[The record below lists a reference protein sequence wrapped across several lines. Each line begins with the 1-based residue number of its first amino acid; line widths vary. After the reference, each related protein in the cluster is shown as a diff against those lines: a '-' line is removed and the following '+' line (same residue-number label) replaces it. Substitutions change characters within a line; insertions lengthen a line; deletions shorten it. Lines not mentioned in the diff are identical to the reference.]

1 MDTAD
6 SAMGCYYNP
15 DVMRSPCLSP
25 YKRRIDEWAAVEV
38 SRGCS
43 TVKSKRRRL
52 TTQAH
57 SPDDHLGDLGVLPAE
72 LVDVI
77 LHKCGS
83 RTLGALNC
91 VSRHFRDSYITERCA
106 KERCEAHP
114 LVDKVVLEDQYH
126 ANIAHLGVSDPK
138 RKAPNYARLLD
149 FVERS
154 DVAARTSACLSLG
167 AFHTAVLGV
176 AEAVPGLPPAKR
188 VSPKRTDARS
198 FCNRRDIAD
207 VPPFTM
213 DTAQYQWGDGAAAGG
228 VNGGDVIVSLSED
241 EDSRPPPETVPTAIA
256 EKRDEF
262 GVGVAAPAPPTEA
275 TCEFNPATDGGS
287 KEEEEENVD
296 TAEKVEI
303 ITPAAAAAAREKA
316 GLSQPRGRTMYT
328 FGRGFHGQLGQ
339 GGYDDA
345 AAPAAVSF
353 GTEAGIKDTT
363 AIESVSCGAS
373 HCAAVDPD
381 GVLMT
386 WGLASSGELG
396 HGGWTPIEVDIPR
409 QVNSMAGVK
418 VTQIAT
424 GANHTVIVSE
434 GGGLWTCGRG
444 RHGQLGHGHFN
455 DAGPL
460 QRLEALRGMNVTRA
474 VAGGS
479 HTVCLTDCGSVWSW
493 GACRHGQLGLGDV
506 AFATAAGWDSGVPW
520 PCLVE
525 HLNDIDEPITS
536 LAAGGHHTLFVTAGG
551 QLWACGRGRH
561 GALGVGVKGTHQCY
575 YYYEEDQRGAVRGPN
590 DHLTPRLVPVHHKPE
605 PEHPP
610 APANAVHKERNTV
623 RRAFKRFEQ
632 TQNGAGACGAD
643 VLFGPTP
650 PARKA
655 GGRRLS
661 VCHDS
666 TGRAELLHDVAKKHD
681 PAKNQ
686 AYLKRAGAKK
696 RELEHPGVG
705 AETEDDGRPP
715 KNGVWIK
722 VPCACGDKCKV
733 VRAAAGG
740 NHSAVL
746 TACGA
751 VMTTGSNS
759 YGQLGHGDVQ
769 KRYAFTRVES
779 LRGIGLATV
788 DCGEDHTGAVA
799 GNGRLYLWGR
809 GDWGQLGSGDGRSHR
824 VPAPVN
830 GVSVAPP
837 VAREHF
843 RGYNHECDVD
853 ENERV
858 RKEKEAS
865 EREMGGPHQH
875 LVNDAAAAVYD

>member
-213 DTAQYQWGDGAAAGG
+213 DTTQYQWGDGAAAGG
-228 VNGGDVIVSLSED
+228 ANGGDVIVSLYED

-262 GVGVAAPAPPTEA
+262 GIGVAAPAPPTEA

-296 TAEKVEI
+296 PADKVEI

-353 GTEAGIKDTT
+353 GAEAGIKDTT

-409 QVNSMAGVK
+409 QVN
-418 VTQIAT
+418 
-424 GANHTVIVSE
+424 
-434 GGGLWTCGRG
+434 
-444 RHGQLGHGHFN
+444 
-455 DAGPL
+455 
-460 QRLEALRGMNVTRA
+460 
-474 VAGGS
+474 
-479 HTVCLTDCGSVWSW
+479 
-493 GACRHGQLGLGDV
+493 
-506 AFATAAGWDSGVPW
+506 
-520 PCLVE
+520 
-525 HLNDIDEPITS
+525 
-536 LAAGGHHTLFVTAGG
+536 
-551 QLWACGRGRH
+551 
-561 GALGVGVKGTHQCY
+561 
-575 YYYEEDQRGAVRGPN
+575 
-590 DHLTPRLVPVHHKPE
+590 
-605 PEHPP
+605 
-610 APANAVHKERNTV
+610 
-623 RRAFKRFEQ
+623 
-632 TQNGAGACGAD
+632 
-643 VLFGPTP
+643 
-650 PARKA
+650 
-655 GGRRLS
+655 
-661 VCHDS
+661 
-666 TGRAELLHDVAKKHD
+666 
-681 PAKNQ
+681 
-686 AYLKRAGAKK
+686 
-696 RELEHPGVG
+696 
-705 AETEDDGRPP
+705 
-715 KNGVWIK
+715 
-722 VPCACGDKCKV
+722 
-733 VRAAAGG
+733 
-740 NHSAVL
+740 
-746 TACGA
+746 
-751 VMTTGSNS
+751 
-759 YGQLGHGDVQ
+759 
-769 KRYAFTRVES
+769 
-779 LRGIGLATV
+779 
-788 DCGEDHTGAVA
+788 
-799 GNGRLYLWGR
+799 
-809 GDWGQLGSGDGRSHR
+809 
-824 VPAPVN
+824 
-830 GVSVAPP
+830 
-837 VAREHF
+837 
-843 RGYNHECDVD
+843 
-853 ENERV
+853 
-858 RKEKEAS
+858 
-865 EREMGGPHQH
+865 
-875 LVNDAAAAVYD
+875 